1 MFEILLLIL
10 KVIAVIL
17 AVYISQSLA
26 RKNYKTHPYRLAADL
41 VVIWLAVVGFWSQE
55 FRTRNVI
62 NQQLSPP
69 KQEVQMKQSVY
80 VPKTNLKTNNHSVDM
95 EAMLEKSRQDAE
107 ARKAA
112 FLALPDAVD
121 TNADSTT
128 TIVGISTTTTTA
140 E

>member
-1 MFEILLLIL
+1 MFEILLLIF

-26 RKNYKTHPYRLAADL
+26 RKNYKTHPYRLAAVL
-41 VVIWLAVVGFWSQE
+41 VVIWLAVIGFWSQE

-69 KQEVQMKQSVY
+69 KQEMQMRQSVY
-80 VPKTNLKTNNHSVDM
+80 VPKTNLKTNSHSIDTK
-95 EAMLEKSRQDAE
+95 ALLEKSRKDSE

-112 FLALPDAVD
+112 FNTLPDAVD
-121 TNADSTT
+121 TNVSTN
-128 TIVGISTTTTTA
+128 
-140 E
+140 